1 MKAAIGKAGIKN
13 MAVANAGQ
21 ATEIVRE
28 FLEKMNPGLAFSPRM
43 STRTDDIWIV
53 EVNWGFQPM
62 YFDVKISTGEIMR
75 YGFIPRPNP

>member
-1 MKAAIGKAGIKN
+1 MKAEIGKGRIGN

-21 ATEIVRE
+21 ATEIARE